1 MSREGREGNEGE
13 QTSRPSRDKSL
24 NRIYLSFFDKKDLTY
39 GIGGFSLCGM
49 IGLTEI
55 LLVVVCFGVYLAV
68 RLRAAREHATQTN
81 ARRLKR
87 IKNASFA
94 IQILMWIFLVLGF
107 YEFLAFLFGWPS
119 ALPERRI
126 LVGHEHFY
134 TTAGEMPEAVL
145 GLWIVQKL
153 LAFWGGVML
162 FRLFWLY
169 GRGILFSAK
178 NVTCIRFF
186 GWWLMIDWFIE
197 YQMRMELRDMDL
209 STTPLLV
216 GLLVIFAAWIMDEG
230 RKIQEE
236 QELTV

>member
-1 MSREGREGNEGE
+1 MNANEII
-13 QTSRPSRDKSL
+13 L
-24 NRIYLSFFDKKDLTY
+24 IFLALLSFLIFR
-39 GIGGFSLCGM
+39 
-49 IGLTEI
+49 
-55 LLVVVCFGVYLAV
+55 VYSAAV
-68 RLRAAREHATQTN
+68 STRSGQNRQFRLI
-81 ARRLKR
+81 R
-87 IKNASFA
+87 IKKASFI
-94 IQILMWIFLVLGF
+94 IQILMGICLILGF

-119 ALPERRI
+119 TLPERRI

-134 TTAGEMPEAVL
+134 TTAGEIPAEVL
-145 GLWIVQKL
+145 WLWVVQKL
-153 LAFWGGVML
+153 LAFWGGIML
-162 FRLFWLY
+162 LRLFWLY

-197 YQMRMELRDMDL
+197 YQMRSELRDMDL

-236 QELTV
+236 QALTV

>member
-1 MSREGREGNEGE
+1 MNVILIFLALLSF
-13 QTSRPSRDKSL
+13 L
-24 NRIYLSFFDKKDLTY
+24 VFRIYLA
-39 GIGGFSLCGM
+39 
-49 IGLTEI
+49 
-55 LLVVVCFGVYLAV
+55 AV
-68 RLRAAREHATQTN
+68 SMKSGPNRQSRLI
-81 ARRLKR
+81 R
-87 IKNASFA
+87 IKKASFV
-94 IQILMWIFLVLGF
+94 IQILMGICLVLGF
-107 YEFLAFLFGWPS
+107 YEFLGFLFGWPS
-119 ALPERRI
+119 TLPERRI
-126 LVGHEHFY
+126 LIGHEHLY
-134 TTAGEMPEAVL
+134 TTAGEMPAEVL

-162 FRLFWLY
+162 LRLFWLY

-197 YQMRMELRDMDL
+197 FQMRSELRDMDI
-209 STTPLLV
+209 STTQLFV

>member
-1 MSREGREGNEGE
+1 MNANEII
-13 QTSRPSRDKSL
+13 L
-24 NRIYLSFFDKKDLTY
+24 IFLALLSFLIFR
-39 GIGGFSLCGM
+39 
-49 IGLTEI
+49 
-55 LLVVVCFGVYLAV
+55 VYSAAV
-68 RLRAAREHATQTN
+68 STRSGQNRQFRLI
-81 ARRLKR
+81 R
-87 IKNASFA
+87 IKKASFI
-94 IQILMWIFLVLGF
+94 IQILMGICLILGF

-119 ALPERRI
+119 TLPERRI

-134 TTAGEMPEAVL
+134 TTAGEIPAEVL
-145 GLWIVQKL
+145 WLWVVQKL
-153 LAFWGGVML
+153 LAFWGGIML
-162 FRLFWLY
+162 LRLFWLY

-197 YQMRMELRDMDL
+197 YQMRSELRDMDL

>member
-1 MSREGREGNEGE
+1 MKSGPNRQSR
-13 QTSRPSRDKSL
+13 L
-24 NRIYLSFFDKKDLTY
+24 I
-39 GIGGFSLCGM
+39 
-49 IGLTEI
+49 
-55 LLVVVCFGVYLAV
+55 
-68 RLRAAREHATQTN
+68 
-81 ARRLKR
+81 R
-87 IKNASFA
+87 IKKASFV
-94 IQILMWIFLVLGF
+94 IQILMGICLVLGF
-107 YEFLAFLFGWPS
+107 YEFLGFLFGWPS
-119 ALPERRI
+119 TLPERRI
-126 LVGHEHFY
+126 LIGHEHLY
-134 TTAGEMPEAVL
+134 TTAGEMPAEVL

-162 FRLFWLY
+162 LRLFWLY

-197 YQMRMELRDMDL
+197 FQMQGELRDTAI
-209 STTPLLV
+209 STTPMFV

>member
-1 MSREGREGNEGE
+1 M
-13 QTSRPSRDKSL
+13 T
-24 NRIYLSFFDKKDLTY
+24 T
-39 GIGGFSLCGM
+39 GIGWFSLCGM

-55 LLVVVCFGVYLAV
+55 LLVVLGFGIYLAI

-81 ARRLKR
+81 ARRLNR
-87 IKNASFA
+87 IKKASFA

-119 ALPERRI
+119 TMPERRI
-126 LVGHEHFY
+126 LIGHEHLY
-134 TTAGEMPEAVL
+134 TTAGDMPAEVMW
-145 GLWIVQKL
+145 LWIVQRL

-162 FRLFWLY
+162 LRLFWLY

-197 YQMRMELRDMDL
+197 YQMRMELRDMGL
-209 STTPLLV
+209 STTPLFV